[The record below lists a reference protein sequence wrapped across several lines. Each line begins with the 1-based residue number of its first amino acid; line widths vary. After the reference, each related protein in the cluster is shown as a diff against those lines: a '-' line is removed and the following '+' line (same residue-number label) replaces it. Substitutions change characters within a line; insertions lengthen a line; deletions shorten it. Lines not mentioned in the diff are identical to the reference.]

1 MKCKFSKIMLK
12 SWEQN
17 LILGLR
23 MGKLSV
29 RAIQV
34 KKTSRLTT
42 FQIAVFMRTNITMKQ
57 KKKMKRTMIK
67 RRIPVILRIG
77 NLNMIPSIASQSII
91 ETVLIKQIMYLRLQ
105 RLLPLISI
113 STMAVIIQLAVS
125 STPSIISKISN
136 NGKIML
142 RDRASKT

>member
-1 MKCKFSKIMLK
+1 
-12 SWEQN
+12 
-17 LILGLR
+17 
-23 MGKLSV
+23 
-29 RAIQV
+29 
-34 KKTSRLTT
+34 
-42 FQIAVFMRTNITMKQ
+42 MRTNITMKQ